1 MATGAAYN
9 LCCCCVLC
17 IVVGASST
25 MIWHHNIMRV
35 YHLPSVVT
43 VLAASVVIDIEA
55 ATIDVVH
62 RSSYQGI
69 RAAESVNI
77 TTTSVPSPSAAPTIY
92 PSVQKVSASSV
103 PSSVDPAASDNSM
116 SINSATASDSA
127 TIPDSLQEEIEEEIE
142 EEKSGIFGMSLFQ
155 TCAAV
160 ILIAMIVGLVGH
172 FGMKLLP
179 YNRRRE
185 DIARRNDV
193 RIEDSLASF
202 RSIPR
207 ASSSS
212 YVGNNIQLQDSLD
225 SVRSNVGV

>member
-1 MATGAAYN
+1 
-9 LCCCCVLC
+9 
-17 IVVGASST
+17 
-25 MIWHHNIMRV
+25 MRV
-35 YHLPSVVT
+35 YHLPSVVI
-43 VLAASVVIDIEA
+43 VLAASTIEA
-55 ATIDVVH
+55 GAIDVVH
-62 RSSYQGI
+62 RSTYQGI
-69 RAAESVNI
+69 RAAESVE
-77 TTTSVPSPSAAPTIY
+77 TTSVPSAAPTIH
-92 PSVQKVSASSV
+92 PSVQKVSTSSA
-103 PSSVDPAASDNSM
+103 PSSADPAASDNSM

-127 TIPDSLQEEIEEEIE
+127 SVSGSLQDEIE

-155 TCAAV
+155 TCAAF

-179 YNRRRE
+179 YNRRRRE
-185 DIARRNDV
+185 DNARRNDV

-225 SVRSNVGV
+225 SFRSNVGV